1 MGGCAETE
9 RWVAEAERCVSVRWM
24 AEAERWVVDTV
35 RWEAEA
41 ERWVAVPRQRKM
53 GGCAEAERWMAV
65 PRQRDG
71 WLRQRDVCHSKMDGR
86 GREMGG

>member
-41 ERWVAVPRQRKM
+41 ERWVAVLRQGDGWLSQRDLCHSEM
-53 GGCAEAERWMAV
+53 DGRGRETVDCAEAERWVAEAERCV
-65 PRQRDG
+65 SQ
-71 WLRQRDVCHSKMDGR
+71 
-86 GREMGG
+86 